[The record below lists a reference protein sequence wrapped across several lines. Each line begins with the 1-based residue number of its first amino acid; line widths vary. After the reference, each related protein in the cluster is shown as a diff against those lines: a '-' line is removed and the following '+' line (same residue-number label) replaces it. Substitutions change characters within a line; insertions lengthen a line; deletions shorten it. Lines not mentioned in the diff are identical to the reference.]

1 MKPTYFT
8 IILFILFSCSQPTQ
22 QEKDLKKAINSKLIL
37 DNFEYVQ
44 QQGASFAF
52 SDFRK
57 EFDYLSLIYLR
68 DGCQP
73 CYPTFIEWQQ
83 KMDSISSPDNHTLL
97 FIIQG
102 DSYGDFMSRALNY
115 EYIEDRYYM
124 ILDPENKFSNDNNKI
139 PYWILDSGILV
150 DKENKIKMVGKPWVN
165 DDMLKLFYKTIDYKE

>member
-57 EFDYLSLIYLR
+57 EFDYLSLVYLR
-68 DGCQP
+68 D
-73 CYPTFIEWQQ
+73 
-83 KMDSISSPDNHTLL
+83 
-97 FIIQG
+97 
-102 DSYGDFMSRALNY
+102 
-115 EYIEDRYYM
+115 
-124 ILDPENKFSNDNNKI
+124 
-139 PYWILDSGILV
+139 
-150 DKENKIKMVGKPWVN
+150 
-165 DDMLKLFYKTIDYKE
+165 